1 MAGWHWVRVA
11 AACVLAMLAAGCRE
25 DPSQR
30 ARTDLEVSPARLEFG
45 PAALGITS
53 VRTVRV
59 SNRSRASLTVQR
71 ITSSLAE
78 LQAPLSEPFTL
89 PAGAERE
96 LSVHLTPQ
104 AEGPLQGTLQVVVDD
119 GGEPPRVEV
128 SARGIKAELQVPT
141 SPLDFGSVE
150 LGHSRVRDLVVR
162 NPSEVAFELTVRV
175 EGTDVDQ
182 FSAPGQ
188 GTHKLEPRGEVRLP
202 VTFQPTRIG
211 AARAEAHVSACSTC
225 PPTRVALLGTGVAA
239 LIEVSPLR
247 VDFGRVAVGT
257 TAEQR
262 VVVRNHGT
270 SAVHYGGA
278 RVVDDPEGAFRV
290 SAAPSLPGDLLM
302 PGTSVE
308 VQVAFTPGQARPY
321 GALLQVDAWPRDSQ
335 GPGPR
340 VSLAG
345 EGGFSCVAVVPP
357 RVDFGV
363 VALGMS
369 AKRTVQVHNRCTTEV
384 LLGERS
390 LALRQG
396 GYFTLDRAPTTVA
409 IAPGQSASVTVEFL
423 PRREELSE
431 AGLSLEVTEGQTRY
445 TEVVELRG
453 EGRDLPSCQ
462 AVLEPRA
469 LDFGPVPLQARVEL
483 GLRLRNAGSTACY
496 LAGMQLAAGTDS
508 AFEAEPV
515 EPRLLEPG
523 EHAMLYV
530 RFTPPRAGSY
540 QGLAEAWV
548 NASGSSSGH
557 LRASVRGEGVEG
569 CFSAR
574 PATLNFGT
582 VRLSCPPGQRE
593 LRVANRCTGP
603 ATLSGI
609 RLEGTDEFLV
619 THRLFFPQVLPPGAE
634 VAIPI
639 TYRPREDGE
648 DSAALRFELAAGGG
662 LTVGLRARGS
672 TRDEVTDTFIQ
683 RSQAIVDVLFI
694 VDNSGSMMDEQQNL
708 GGNFTAFLTHANA
721 ARADYQIA
729 VTTTGIEPS
738 TGGTAQCPGGA
749 GGGEAGRLFPVDN
762 SRPRIIKPSTPGA
775 DAIFSLNTRV
785 GVCHWNEQGLEA
797 AWRALS
803 EPLVGDMDDP
813 RTPLP
818 MDGNAGFLRDEAR
831 LALIFLSDE
840 EDTSPHPVAFYE
852 QFFRGVKGGDPSK
865 VTISAIVGPENL
877 ATCPK
882 ATSAGTR
889 YLQLARATGG
899 IEESICT
906 PNWAESLERL
916 SESAFGLD
924 RVFPLSEQPVDTSRI
939 RVEVDGR
946 PLGSGWSY
954 QPLPN
959 AVVFSRESV
968 PPPGAVIEVTYP
980 VGC

>member
-1 MAGWHWVRVA
+1 MGWHWVRVA
-11 AACVLAMLAAGCRE
+11 AACVWAVLVAGCRE

-30 ARTDLEVSPARLEFG
+30 ARTDLEVSPATLEFG
-45 PAALGITS
+45 PSALGVTH
-53 VRTVRV
+53 VRTLRV

-71 ITSSLAE
+71 VTSSLAE
-78 LQAPLSEPFTL
+78 LEVPLSEPFTL
-89 PAGAERE
+89 AAGGERE

-104 AEGPLQGTLQVVVDD
+104 AEGPLQGTLEVVVDD

-128 SARGIKAELQVPT
+128 SGRGVKAELEVQPT
-141 SPLDFGSVE
+141 PLDFGSVE
-150 LGHSRVRDLVVR
+150 LGHTRGRELVVR
-162 NPSEVAFELTVRV
+162 NPSEVAFELSVRV
-175 EGTDVDQ
+175 EGMDVDQ
-182 FSAPGQ
+182 FSAQGQ
-188 GTHKLEPRGEVRLP
+188 GTHRLEPRGELRLP
-202 VTFQPTRIG
+202 VTFQPTRLG
-211 AARAEAHVSACSTC
+211 AARAEVQVAACSTC
-225 PPTRVALLGTGVAA
+225 PPVQVALLGTGVAA
-239 LIEVSPLR
+239 LIEVSPVR
-247 VDFGRVAVGT
+247 MDFGRVAVGT

-270 SAVHYGGA
+270 SAVYYGGA
-278 RVVDDPEGAFRV
+278 RVIDDPEGAFHV

-302 PGTSVE
+302 PGAAVE
-308 VQVAFTPGQARPY
+308 LQVAFTPAQVRSY
-321 GALLQVDAWPRDSQ
+321 GARLQVEAWPRDAQ

-357 RVDFGV
+357 RVDYGV

-369 AKRTVQVHNRCTTEV
+369 ASRTLQVHNRCTEEV

-396 GYFTLDRAPTTVA
+396 GYFTLDRAPTSVA
-409 IAPGQSASVTVEFL
+409 IAPGQSAPITVTFL

-431 AGLSLEVTEGQTRY
+431 AGLSLEVLEGSARY

-453 EGRDLPSCQ
+453 EGRELPPCR
-462 AVLEPRA
+462 AALEPRA
-469 LDFGPVPLQARVEL
+469 LDFGPVPLQASVSL
-483 GLRLRNAGSTACY
+483 GLGLRNAGSSACY

-515 EPRLLEPG
+515 EPQLLEPG
-523 EHAMLYV
+523 QQAMLYV

-540 QGLAEAWV
+540 QGLVEAWV
-548 NASGSSSGH
+548 NATGSGH
-557 LRASVRGEGVEG
+557 LLASVRGEGVEG

-609 RLEGTDEFLV
+609 RLDGTDEFLV
-619 THRLFFPQVLPPGAE
+619 SHGLFFPQVLPPGAE
-634 VAIPI
+634 LSIPI
-639 TYRPREDGE
+639 TYRPREHGE

-672 TRDEVTDTFIQ
+672 NRDEVTDTFIQ
-683 RSQAIVDVLFI
+683 RSQAVVDVLFV
-694 VDNSGSMMDEQQNL
+694 VDNSGSMLDEQQNL
-708 GGNFTAFLTHANA
+708 GGNFAAFLTHANA

-729 VTTTGIEPS
+729 VATTGIEPS
-738 TGGTAQCPGGA
+738 TGGTTPCPGGA
-749 GGGEAGRLFPVDN
+749 SGGEAGRLFPVDN

-775 DAIFSLNTRV
+775 DALFSLNTQV

-803 EPLVGDMDDP
+803 EPLVGNADDP

-818 MDGNAGFLRDEAR
+818 MDGNAGFLRPEAR

-840 EDTSPHPVAFYE
+840 EDSSPQPVAFYE
-852 QFFRGVKGGDPSK
+852 QFFRALKGGDPSK
-865 VTISAIVGPENL
+865 LTISAIVGPERL
-877 ATCPK
+877 GTCPR
-882 ATSAGTR
+882 ATSSGTR

-924 RVFPLSEQPVDTSRI
+924 RVFPLSEQPLDTSRI
-939 RVEVDGR
+939 RVHVDGR
-946 PLGSGWSY
+946 PLSSGWTY

-959 AVVFSRESV
+959 AVVFSREAV
-968 PPPGAVIEVTYP
+968 PPPGSVIEVTYP